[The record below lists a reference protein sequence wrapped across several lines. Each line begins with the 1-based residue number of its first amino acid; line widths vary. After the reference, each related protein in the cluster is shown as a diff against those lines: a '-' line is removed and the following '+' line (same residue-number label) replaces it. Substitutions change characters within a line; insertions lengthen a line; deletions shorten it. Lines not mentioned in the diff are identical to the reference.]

1 MGKLPNSYP
10 AIGNLIGKTITVEF
24 IQKPHHWD
32 PRRLYSQT
40 GADWQYR
47 VDFDRLRKERL
58 QKTREQMEI
67 HDLGALVL
75 FAGANIR
82 YVTGS
87 YQGNWKY
94 NINIRY
100 VVLPRGGEP
109 VFFETAGS
117 DLHCA
122 ILDLP
127 WIPQEN
133 IRPAITWQWAE
144 GAVPHMAKRMVEG
157 VVEVLKAN
165 KVQKEKIGIDN
176 LDMPSLQALKDAGLN
191 IVNGWPAM
199 SSARVVKTRD
209 EIELLKQA
217 ASIGDAAM
225 WKIKYE
231 WLKPGVTER
240 EIEGKVHEF
249 MLERGCE
256 IIYDIIVASGGNT
269 SPYRRWATNKMVRQG
284 DLVIVD
290 INAVGPSGYYIDFV
304 RLFKCAQKMNQQEI
318 DLYREVYDSMY
329 AGIEKLRPG
338 NTTADVANCFPCYD
352 DDKFGTCTLQQFAHS
367 IGITLYVGMWISRG
381 YSLEYPAEIKENMY
395 FAVETFA
402 GHPGLRQTCR
412 LEENVLVSGDGP
424 VVFTLMEH
432 MEEAMR

>member
-1 MGKLPNSYP
+1 MGYELNK
-10 AIGNLIGKTITVEF
+10 EF
-24 IQKPHHWD
+24 IKKPHEWD

-47 VDFDRLRKERL
+47 VDFERLRQERL

-100 VVLPRGGEP
+100 AVLPRGGEP

-122 ILDLP
+122 IIDLP
-127 WIPQEN
+127 WIPEQN

-157 VVEVLKAN
+157 VVGVLKEN
-165 KVQKEKIGIDN
+165 KVDKEKIGIDN
-176 LDMPSLQALKDAGLN
+176 LDMPSLKALQDAGLN

-199 SSARVVKTRD
+199 SAARVVKTRD
-209 EIELLKQA
+209 EIELLKQS

-225 WKIKYE
+225 WHIKYE

-304 RLFKCAQKMNQQEI
+304 RLFKCAAKMNQQEI

-367 IGITLYVGMWISRG
+367 IGITLYEGMWISRG

-412 LEENVLVSGDGP
+412 LEENVLVSGEGP

>member
-1 MGKLPNSYP
+1 MGYEVS
-10 AIGNLIGKTITVEF
+10 TEF
-24 IQKPHHWD
+24 IKTPHTWD

-47 VDFDRLRKERL
+47 VDFERLRAERL
-58 QKTREQMEI
+58 QRTREQMEAY
-67 HDLGALVL
+67 DLGALVL

-122 ILDLP
+122 VIDLP
-127 WIPQEN
+127 WIPEQN
-133 IRPAITWQWAE
+133 IRPAMTWQWAE
-144 GAVPHMAKRMVEG
+144 GAVPHMARKMVDG
-157 VVEVLKAN
+157 VMAVLKEN
-165 KVQKEKIGIDN
+165 KVDKEKIGIDN
-176 LDMPSLQALKDAGLN
+176 LDMPSLQAFKDAGLN

-225 WKIKYE
+225 WHIKYE

-269 SPYRRWATNKMVRQG
+269 SPYRRWATNKMIRQG

-304 RLFKCAQKMNQQEI
+304 RCFKCAQKMNQQEI

-329 AGIEKLRPG
+329 AGIDKLRPG
-338 NTTADVANCFPCYD
+338 NTTADVAACFPCYD

-367 IGITLYVGMWISRG
+367 IGITLYEGMWISKA
-381 YSLEYPAEIKENMY
+381 YSLDYPAEIKENMY

>member
-1 MGKLPNSYP
+1 MGYELN
-10 AIGNLIGKTITVEF
+10 TEF

-47 VDFDRLRKERL
+47 VDFERLRKERL
-58 QKTREQMEI
+58 QKTREQMEKY
-67 HDLGALVL
+67 DLGALVL

-209 EIELLKQA
+209 EIELLKQS

-367 IGITLYVGMWISRG
+367 IGITLYEGMWISRG